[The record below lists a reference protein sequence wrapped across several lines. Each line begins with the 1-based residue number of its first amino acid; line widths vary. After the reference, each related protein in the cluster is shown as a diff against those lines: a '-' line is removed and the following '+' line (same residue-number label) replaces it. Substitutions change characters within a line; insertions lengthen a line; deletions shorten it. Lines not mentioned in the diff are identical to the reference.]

1 MKSKQGDRVWGIGC
15 RVSGVGTKRLSF
27 PETRHPIPDT
37 RHLFPAFTAACC
49 LLLFVVA
56 CNSSARQ
63 QRGIPPQAEE
73 RINRI
78 TEEIDA
84 GDYEKIYREAADEWR
99 STTTLEQSSAI
110 FSTLKTRLG
119 QFKGRTYQTAREE
132 QSTSS
137 HLPGHSL
144 IVRYYTTFERGEGTE
159 TFTLVERDG
168 QWLLAKY
175 FVNSDALK

>member
-1 MKSKQGDRVWGIGC
+1 MKRQQAKGSRQPKLLQSSILK
-15 RVSGVGTKRLSF
+15 SQL
-27 PETRHPIPDT
+27 
-37 RHLFPAFTAACC
+37 PASYCLLTTVYC
-49 LLLFVVA
+49 LLLFAVA

-63 QRGIPPQAEE
+63 SGIPPQAEE
-73 RINRI
+73 RIGTI

-84 GDYEKIYREAADEWR
+84 GDYEKIYREAANEWR
-99 STTTLEQSSAI
+99 QTTTLEQSNAI

-119 QFKGRTYQTAREE
+119 NIKGRTYQTAREE
-132 QSTSS
+132 QTTSG